1 MPGARRG
8 DRAGGVEVGEP
19 QVAVIAQQEVG
30 GFDVAVHDAEP
41 VAAGEREA
49 GGDGHP
55 ADLDSPEPAAV
66 GDDVGDRAP
75 CGLEVQE
82 LIVGTVQWDDPGP
95 LDQPQR
101 SGLGSCVLRRGLG
114 EGSRIAG
121 GGGWRGRN
129 DTGPIGLHVRSKA
142 CEYMKSNQGIPTSP
156 VLVGGYA
163 SRVHELTIGLLGC
176 GNVGGALVELL
187 AQRRGTIAQ
196 RTGVDLR
203 IGAIAV
209 RSVDKYRDVIA
220 APDRLTDDPAA
231 MIDDPSIDLVV
242 ELIGGIEPARSLI
255 LRALELGK
263 PVVTGNKELLAAHG
277 PELYAAAAA
286 SGVDLLF
293 EAAVAGGIPLMRPL
307 RESLVGEDISRV
319 MGIINGTT
327 NFILTKMSTEGADY
341 ADVLAE
347 AQALGF
353 AEADPT
359 ADVEGFDAGAKAA
372 IIASIVFGAQ
382 ITSADVQHEGIS
394 KVSAADI
401 ETAARLGYVIKA
413 LAVIERHDGGSGPE
427 VSVQVHPAMVPTSHP
442 LAGVND
448 AFNAVFVEGA
458 AVGDLMFYGRGAGG
472 SPTASAVLG
481 DVVDAAVNKAA
492 GASATLTITE
502 PATLR
507 SPDDLSSQYYITLQ
521 VTDRPGVLAQ
531 VAAVFGDN
539 GVSIQ
544 TMEQKGTGEAADLCF
559 IVHDARHA
567 SVVATLDAL
576 RDLDAVSGIG
586 SVIRLI
592 ADN

>member
-1 MPGARRG
+1 M
-8 DRAGGVEVGEP
+8 
-19 QVAVIAQQEVG
+19 Q
-30 GFDVAVHDAEP
+30 
-41 VAAGEREA
+41 
-49 GGDGHP
+49 
-55 ADLDSPEPAAV
+55 
-66 GDDVGDRAP
+66 
-75 CGLEVQE
+75 
-82 LIVGTVQWDDPGP
+82 
-95 LDQPQR
+95 
-101 SGLGSCVLRRGLG
+101 
-114 EGSRIAG
+114 
-121 GGGWRGRN
+121 
-129 DTGPIGLHVRSKA
+129 
-142 CEYMKSNQGIPTSP
+142 
-156 VLVGGYA
+156 
-163 SRVHELTIGLLGC
+163 ELTIGLLGC
-176 GNVGGALVELL
+176 GNVGGALVDLL
-187 AQRRGTIAQ
+187 DERRATIVA

-209 RSVDKYRDVIA
+209 RSVEKYRDAIA
-220 APDRLTDDPAA
+220 GPDRLTDDAAA
-231 MIDDPSIDLVV
+231 MVEDPAIDLVV
-242 ELIGGIEPARSLI
+242 ELIGGIEPARTLI

-286 SGVDLLF
+286 GGVDLLF

-341 ADVLAE
+341 AEVLAE

-359 ADVEGFDAGAKAA
+359 ADVEGYDAGAKAA
-372 IIASIVFGAQ
+372 IIASIVFGVQ
-382 ITSADVQHEGIS
+382 VSSADVHHEGIS
-394 KVSAADI
+394 AISAADI

-413 LAVIERHDGGSGPE
+413 LAVIERHDGEDGPE

-492 GASATLTITE
+492 GAAASLSITE

-507 SPDDLSSQYYITLQ
+507 SPDALRSQYYITLR

-531 VAAVFGDN
+531 VAAVFGEH

-544 TMEQKGTGEAADLCF
+544 TMEQKGTGDAADLTF
-559 IVHDARHA
+559 IVHDAAHA
-567 SVVATLDAL
+567 AVTATLDAL
-576 RDLDAVSGIG
+576 GDLDAVNGVG
-586 SVIRLI
+586 SVIRLV
-592 ADN
+592 ADS